1 MGFCVL
7 HYDKQT
13 GSSPGLSQHI
23 ERGCYRD
30 GKWVEWHPTN
40 ADESRTHL
48 NRELISGDLSR
59 DERITK
65 RIKDALGSEFKPKKN
80 QVRALTLIMSASC
93 EDMQRIM
100 DEGKFDDWCKS
111 SIQWAQE
118 THGEDNVVS
127 AVLHMDE
134 KTPHLHVTVVPI
146 VQGKSKDQAYREKKV
161 KEAEE
166 KGIEQKKKRKYKKKN
181 LDEFRLCA
189 ADVMAR
195 TKLKSYQTTYAEAV
209 ADYGL
214 TRGIDGSIAKH
225 IDVNDWYK
233 SLVTE
238 VVALEKEI
246 NEKKNRVKELSAEI
260 KDKENKK
267 ELIQMDVDYL
277 ADEHSKLDE
286 SLKDKRIKE
295 NELGKD
301 IEQLS
306 AVKES
311 KEQTIALIKELG
323 SKAIDTISG
332 KSKREKEE
340 MKKQLRDEKKQHTDD
355 VAELKAQHENDVAE
369 LKAQHENAVA
379 ELKDEH
385 EKKLN
390 KAKSE
395 LKEEKKEHAKTQM
408 ALDKALTD
416 NSQDELK
423 RQLKETKN
431 ELATTKRNETTAK
444 NQKMDAEHT
453 LRLKEMEH
461 EDFLWL
467 VDTCAK
473 CNLPSNVIRPL
484 IEGKEV
490 ETEVHG
496 ETRRLK
502 FKRREFY
509 NTTASLWV
517 KVKDMWHDFLSW
529 YRRTAEQMKLR
540 QSVSIDNTRKKGLG
554 L

>member
-30 GKWVEWHPTN
+30 GEWVEWHPTN

-80 QVRALTLIMSASC
+80 QVHALTLIMSASC

-100 DEGKFDDWCKS
+100 DEGKFDDWCES
-111 SIQWAQE
+111 SIRWAQE

-146 VQGKSKDQAYREKKV
+146 VQGKSKDQTYREKKA

-166 KGIEQKKKRKYKKKN
+166 KGIEQKKKRKYKKKDPN
-181 LDEFRLCA
+181 DFRLCA

-195 TKLKSYQTTYAEAV
+195 TRLKEYQTTYAAAV
-209 ADYGL
+209 QDYGL

-238 VVALEKEI
+238 VQALEREI
-246 NEKKNRVKELSAEI
+246 NEKKNRVKELGDEI

-277 ADEHSKLDE
+277 SDEHSKLDE

-295 NELGKD
+295 DELGKD

-311 KEQTIALIKELG
+311 KEQTIAVIKELG

-340 MKKQLRDEKKQHTDD
+340 LKKQLRDEKKQHADD
-355 VAELKAQHENDVAE
+355 VAELKNQHES
-369 LKAQHENAVA
+369 AVA
-379 ELKDEH
+379 KLKSEH
-385 EKKLN
+385 ETKLN

-395 LKEEKKEHAKTQM
+395 LKEEKKEHAKT
-408 ALDKALTD
+408 LKELNKALTD

-423 RQLKETKN
+423 RKLKETQN
-431 ELATTKRNETTAK
+431 ELATARRNETVAENKKAK
-444 NQKMDAEHT
+444 SEKT

-461 EDFLWL
+461 EDCMWL
-467 VDTCAK
+467 IDICAK
-473 CNLPSNVIRPL
+473 HNLPSNVIRPL

-490 ETEVHG
+490 DAEVHG

-502 FKRREFY
+502 FQRREFY

-517 KVKDMWHDFLSW
+517 RIKDIWQDFMSW
-529 YRRTAEQMKLR
+529 YRRTAEQMKSR
-540 QSVSIDNTRKKGLG
+540 PSVSIANTRKKGFG
-554 L
+554 IG